1 MGPDTEKKWKVYAQ
15 KTLQREMGRALI
27 KSTDLAQQLGIKPN
41 TLAKRIR
48 HGTFTAGFF
57 LQVLEILGVEELN
70 LKEIKRRE
78 GHVMQP
84 LWSRNKI

>member
-1 MGPDTEKKWKVYAQ
+1 MGPDTEKKWKFYAQ

-48 HGTFTAGFF
+48 QGTFTAGFF
-57 LQVLEILGVEELN
+57 LQVLEILGVEEIN
-70 LKEIKRRE
+70 LKEIKKRE
-78 GHVMQP
+78 EDIMSSP
-84 LWSRNKI
+84 L